1 MCQFTS
7 LLTEH
12 FVFVLLLP
20 CVTHSSCSL
29 PSCLCLS
36 EKRRTLRLFC
46 GLQGF
51 FVYFFFTPP
60 RAWLAL
66 HGRFTLASV
75 WPKNAEKL
83 RLFCRSRPPQWNNG
97 FMVSSFLSFFIPK
110 QMVKTY
116 FFYNDV
122 NIQIRRFFSE
132 LIEGKSCGKYCLIII
147 WIGTNTAFLTFFL
160 GM

>member
-1 MCQFTS
+1 MSIHEFAHRALCFCTPPSVRDS
-7 LLTEH
+7 L
-12 FVFVLLLP
+12 FVFASFLP
-20 CVTHSSCSL
+20 LFVAKNAEHCACSAGYR
-29 PSCLCLS
+29 C
-36 EKRRTLRLFC
+36 
-46 GLQGF
+46 F
-51 FVYFFFTPP
+51 FVHFFFTPP

-83 RLFCRSRPPQWNNG
+83 RLFCRSRLPQWNNG